1 MPSGINLRDKIVI
14 GLTGMPGSGKSVVTR
29 IARESGYGL
38 VVMGDVIREE
48 VKRQGLQPTSK
59 NLGEIMLELRK
70 REGPAVISKKC
81 IPKIKHLPFDK
92 VVIDGIRSLH
102 EVKEF
107 TKAFTKFTLIA
118 IHSSP
123 ETRFKRINRR
133 LRSDAPK
140 NWEIF
145 CNRDE
150 RELKVGLGSAI
161 AMARYMIV
169 NEDRLESVKKKI
181 RETLERIGARWMR

>member
-1 MPSGINLRDKIVI
+1 
-14 GLTGMPGSGKSVVTR
+14 MPGSGKSVVTR
-29 IARESGYGL
+29 IATERGYGL

-48 VKRQGLQPTSK
+48 VRRQELQPTSK
-59 NLGEIMLELRK
+59 NLGRIMLELRQK
-70 REGPAVISKKC
+70 EGPAAISKKC
-81 IPKIKHLPFDK
+81 IPKVKRLTFDK
-92 VVIDGIRSLH
+92 IMIDGVRSLY
-102 EVKEF
+102 EVREF
-107 TKAFTKFTLIA
+107 TKAFTKFTLMA

-133 LRSDAPK
+133 LRSDAPE
-140 NWEIF
+140 NWKIF

-181 RETLERIGARWMR
+181 RETLERIDERWMR